1 MAGFCIKCG
10 APLQN
15 GVNFCQ
21 KCGAKI
27 EQPLIQQTST
37 APVSTQPQTTYAPVQ
52 QKNQI

>member
-10 APLQN
+10 APIPD

-27 EQPLIQQTST
+27 TQSVTPQQNVSKSP
-37 APVSTQPQTTYAPVQ
+37 PV
-52 QKNQI
+52 